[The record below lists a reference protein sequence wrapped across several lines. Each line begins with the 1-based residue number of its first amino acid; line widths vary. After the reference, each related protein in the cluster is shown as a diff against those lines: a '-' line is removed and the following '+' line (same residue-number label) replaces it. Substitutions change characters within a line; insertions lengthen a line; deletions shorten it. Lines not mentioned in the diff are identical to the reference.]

1 MGAGVFAELEW
12 RGLVHQVTDPALAGL
27 LVSGHVTAYCGF
39 DPTAQSL
46 TTAHLLQILGLRR
59 LQMAGHRPI
68 ALAGGGTGL
77 VGDPSGRDSERLL
90 LETEQVEAN
99 VSNIKGQLER
109 LLDFEPGSAQA
120 ALLNNDEWLSPML
133 LTHFLRDVGKHFSV
147 NAMLGKDSVR
157 QRLEDRE
164 QGLSFAE
171 FSYML
176 LQSYDFLHLFE
187 NYSCELQVGG
197 SDQWG
202 NITAGIDLIRRVK
215 SQQAYGLTSP
225 LLIGASGRK
234 MSKSEGGAVW
244 LDARLTS
251 PYRFYQ
257 FWFNTEDALVVQFLK
272 YFTFADRD
280 RIEELAAEVVTRPHD
295 RQAQTT
301 LAAAMT
307 TLVHGEG
314 ETEKAIRASKA
325 LFSQEIAGLDEATL
339 LDVLGEAPSS
349 TFSRAQVEE
358 GLPLVDL
365 LVETGLSSSK
375 SESRQHLS
383 GGGVYVNNLRVSEAD
398 RRLNTADLLL
408 GKYVALRRGKKSHHL
423 IYFQ

>member
-1 MGAGVFAELEW
+1 MAADVFAELEW
-12 RGLVHQVTDPALAGL
+12 RGLVHQVTDPGLANRL
-27 LVSGHVTAYCGF
+27 RAKHVTAYCGF
-39 DPTAQSL
+39 DPTAESL

-59 LQMAGHRPI
+59 LQIAGHRPI

-77 VGDPSGRDSERLL
+77 VGDPSGRDTERVLL
-90 LETEQVEAN
+90 AAEQIEAN
-99 VSNIKGQLER
+99 VSKIKGQLER
-109 LLDFEPGSAQA
+109 LLDFERGVAQA
-120 ALLNNDEWLSPML
+120 ALLNNAEWLSPML
-133 LTHFLRDVGKHFSV
+133 LTDFLRDIGKHFSV

-157 QRLEDRE
+157 KRLEGRE

-187 NYSCELQVGG
+187 NYACELQVGG

-215 SQQAYGLTSP
+215 AGQAYGLTSP

-257 FWFNTEDALVVQFLK
+257 FWFNTEDALVLKFLQ
-272 YFTFADRD
+272 YFTFLDRG
-280 RIEELAAEVVTRPHD
+280 RIGELGGEVQARPQARQAQSALAAE
-295 RQAQTT
+295 
-301 LAAAMT
+301 MT
-307 TLVHGEG
+307 NLVHGEG
-314 ETEKAIRASKA
+314 ETAKAIRASKA
-325 LFSQEIAGLDEATL
+325 LFSEEIATLDEATL
-339 LDVLGEAPSS
+339 LDVTSEAPSS
-349 TFSRAQVEE
+349 TLRRAQLDQ

-365 LVETGLSSSK
+365 LVETKLSSSK
-375 SESRQHLS
+375 AEARQHLS
-383 GGGVYVNNLRVSEAD
+383 GGGVYVNNLRGTDITGSLSS
-398 RRLNTADLLL
+398 RDLLV
-408 GKYVALRRGKKSHHL
+408 GKYIVLRRGKKAHHL
-423 IYFQ
+423 ICFE